1 MTYGGAAGGVGGPVP
16 ELHGRARVLLFLLWR
31 HGGGGGASGGAG
43 GGGGTVVMVVVVV
56 VEDVVV
62 VDGEWESVEK
72 KSRNNEGFV
81 EVKR

>member
-16 ELHGRARVLLFLLWR
+16 ELHGRASVLLFLLWR
-31 HGGGGGASGGAG
+31 H

>member
-1 MTYGGAAGGVGGPVP
+1 
-16 ELHGRARVLLFLLWR
+16 
-31 HGGGGGASGGAG
+31 
-43 GGGGTVVMVVVVV
+43 
-56 VEDVVV
+56 VV